1 MHRWKKKNNRGVFSR
16 GGARDRSPK
25 LSIGLQCTCNT
36 NFGKRSPAL
45 SLMKTSQVQILM
57 NYARLVVEL
66 LRTTSNIH
74 CLATKIMILYTNYS
88 IYYMIN
94 L

>member
-1 MHRWKKKNNRGVFSR
+1 MHRWKKNNRGVFSR
-16 GGARDRSPK
+16 RGARDRSPK
-25 LSIGLQCTCNT
+25 FSIGLQCTCNT
-36 NFGKRSPAL
+36 NFGKCSRAL
-45 SLMKTSQVQILM
+45 SLMKTLQVQVLM

-66 LRTTSNIH
+66 LRTTNNIY
-74 CLATKIMILYTNYS
+74 CLATKIRILYTNYS